1 MPGVVGVT
9 KGSNLVLIRMKRD
22 MAHALYFSLCT
33 VQTHISLHTLLSVL
47 QSSGD
52 DKVINSLAN

>member
-1 MPGVVGVT
+1 
-9 KGSNLVLIRMKRD
+9 